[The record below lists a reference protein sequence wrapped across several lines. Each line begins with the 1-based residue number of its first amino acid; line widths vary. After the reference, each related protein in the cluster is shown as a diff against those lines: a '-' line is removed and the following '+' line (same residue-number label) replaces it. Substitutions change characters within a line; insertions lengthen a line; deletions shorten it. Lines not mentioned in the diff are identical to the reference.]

1 MDSITAPAGS
11 QPRRRNLNHQSASR
25 LVAEW
30 QASGDSAEKF
40 AASVG
45 TTAKTLLRW
54 QRRLAGEASAVQARL
69 CRVEPAAPTHRS
81 MGLVVEARCGVRV
94 LLPADCSEAQL
105 QLAMRVAATC

>member
-1 MDSITAPAGS
+1 MDSHTVPAGS
-11 QPRRRNLNHQSASR
+11 QPCRRNLNHQSASR

-30 QASGDSAEKF
+30 QASGESAETF

-45 TTAKTLLRW
+45 TSAKTLLRW
-54 QRRLAGEASAVQARL
+54 QRRLADGAPAAQASL
-69 CRVEPAAPTHRS
+69 CRVTPAAPTHTS
-81 MGLVVEARCGVRV
+81 MGMVIEARCGVRV